1 MSKVKVTEVSYMG
14 WSHCISISDG
24 RVELIVT
31 ADVGPRIIH
40 FGFKGRE
47 NHMKLFEDTAGQT
60 GGDAWCSYGGHRLW
74 HSPEETPRTYDEDN
88 SAIEWKKI
96 PGGIWTRSK
105 MDAWTQV
112 EKEIEI
118 VLDAET
124 GDVQITHRL
133 TNRNAWEIS
142 LSVWAITV
150 MAPGGIEIVPQ
161 IVEGP
166 TLLPNRSL
174 ALWTYSKMNDPRVTW
189 GGRFILLAQDPA
201 SQGPFK
207 IGLPVDA
214 GWAAYANHGQ
224 LFVKRFEYDDE
235 AEYPDFGMC
244 SYESYTNA
252 EMLEM
257 ESLSPMWDLEP
268 GDSAEH
274 VEVWSLFDG
283 VARPKTEEDVERDI
297 LPLIG

>member
-1 MSKVKVTEVSYMG
+1 MSKIKVTEVSYMG

-31 ADVGPRIIH
+31 ADVGPRIVH

-47 NHMKLFEDTAGQT
+47 NHMKVFEDTAGRT
-60 GGDAWCSYGGHRLW
+60 GGDEWCSYGGHRLW
-74 HSPEETPRTYDEDN
+74 HSPEEAPRTYDEDN
-88 SAIEWKKI
+88 VAIEWKKI

-189 GGRFILLAQDPA
+189 GGRFVLLAQDPA
-201 SQGPFK
+201 AQGPFK

-244 SYESYTNA
+244 SYETYTNA
-252 EMLEM
+252 DMLEM

-283 VARPKTEEDVERDI
+283 VARPRTEEDVERDI

>member
-161 IVEGP
+161 VVEGP

-201 SQGPFK
+201 AKGPFK